1 MWTKEKRRKLVIS
14 SGKHFLRWLGRFQA
28 RHSKV
33 PATPVLGNDIFDWVP
48 TLESATPVIRRE
60 LEGVLRRPEDIPA
73 FHELSPDQ
81 KKISKED
88 NWKTFALNVFGQPV
102 AENCAQCPET
112 ASVIGAIPGVQNAFF
127 SILAPQYHIPPHKG
141 PTRAL
146 IRCHLAL
153 VVPEQSDQCWL
164 RVDEERC
171 HWREGEVLL
180 FDDTYEHEVYN
191 NTDEQRVVLFM
202 DIDRPMDWLGTFVNG
217 ALLRLLKMSTYV
229 KTPMRNLARWNR
241 DRAAEKAPS

>member
-1 MWTKEKRRKLVIS
+1 M
-14 SGKHFLRWLGRFQA
+14 
-28 RHSKV
+28 
-33 PATPVLGNDIFDWVP
+33 LGNDIFDWVP
-48 TLESATPVIRRE
+48 TLESATPAIRKE

-73 FHELSPDQ
+73 FHQLSPDQ

-102 AENCAQCPET
+102 ADNCAQCPET
-112 ASVIGAIPGVQNAFF
+112 ARVIGAIPGVQNAFF

-202 DIDRPMDWLGTFVNG
+202 DIDRPMDWLGSFVNG

-241 DRAAEKAPS
+241 DRAAEKAPH